1 MPLVEMRTAT
11 ITKKGQVVIPKELR
25 ESKEFKE
32 GAKVIILAFSDRIEL
47 RPMKQIS
54 EKLFTAIA
62 SEKSLAK
69 NWLSRED
76 EKAWKDL

>member
-1 MPLVEMRTAT
+1 MPLIEMRTAT
-11 ITKKGQVVIPKELR
+11 ITEKGQVAIPKELR
-25 ESKEFKE
+25 DSKEFKE

-54 EKLFTAIA
+54 DKLFAAIA